1 MKQTPLSKDDGSL
14 SLKHMID
21 LSSDTVTKPSKPMLA
36 AMMAAP
42 VGDDQR
48 QEDPTVNALQEK
60 VADLVG
66 KEAAIFLPSA
76 TMANEIALKVHTQPG
91 DEAIVER
98 SCHFVTSEAGGAA
111 FLSGVMLHMI
121 EGTRGIF
128 NPQQVEAGIR
138 RDDPHSP
145 RTRVV
150 CVEQTSNRGGGSIW
164 PIDALRSVAEVAHKH
179 KLGTHMDGSRLMNA
193 VVASKL
199 AASEHAQGYDSVT
212 FCLTKGLGC
221 PIGALL
227 AGDRDFIRQARRY
240 KHLFGGAMRQAGIV
254 AAAGLY
260 ALDHNIDRLREDHA
274 NASILAKLIARS
286 PTIGIDPGDVETNL
300 VYFDVAQ
307 TGLSGQ
313 DFVGRLMKQGVRATS
328 SAGPTLI
335 RAVTHLDVS
344 RTDVEEAAQIIVE
357 VAQVASGRSHFD
369 SSSSSIAAGAAAG
382 IRP

>member
-1 MKQTPLSKDDGSL
+1 MKR
-14 SLKHMID
+14 MID
-21 LSSDTVTKPSKPMLA
+21 LSSDTVTKPSRPMMA
-36 AMMAAP
+36 AMMVAP

-48 QEDPTVNALQEK
+48 QEDPTVNALQDK
-60 VADLVG
+60 VADLLG
-66 KEAAIFLPSA
+66 KEASIFLPSA

-121 EGTRGIF
+121 EGKRGIF
-128 NPQQVEAGIR
+128 TPQQVEAGVR

-164 PIDALRSVAEVAHKH
+164 PLDALRNIAEVAHKH

-193 VVASKL
+193 AIASGVPAHK
-199 AASEHAQGYDSVT
+199 HTQGYDSVT

-221 PIGALL
+221 PIGAML
-227 AGDRDFIRQARRY
+227 AGDREFVCQARRY

-260 ALDHNIDRLREDHA
+260 ALDNNIDRLREDHA
-274 NASILAKLIARS
+274 NAQLLAKLIARV
-286 PTIGIDPGDVETNL
+286 PTIAIDPADVETNL
-300 VYFDVAQ
+300 IYFDVAR
-307 TGLSGQ
+307 TGMSGQ
-313 DFVGRLMKQGVRATS
+313 DFVSRLVAQGVRTTS

-344 RTDVEEAAQIIVE
+344 QADIEEAARIIVE
-357 VAQVASGRSHFD
+357 VADAASERDRSDSPSVHCRWSCDRGSPVNAPMRSH
-369 SSSSSIAAGAAAG
+369 
-382 IRP
+382 

>member
-1 MKQTPLSKDDGSL
+1 
-14 SLKHMID
+14 MID
-21 LSSDTVTKPSKPMLA
+21 LSSDTVTKPSRPMMA
-36 AMMAAP
+36 AMMAAA

-48 QEDPTVNALQEK
+48 QEDPTVNALQDK
-60 VADLVG
+60 VAQLLG

-98 SCHFVTSEAGGAA
+98 SCHFVTSEGGGPA

-128 NPQQVEAGIR
+128 MPQQVEAGIR
-138 RDDPHSP
+138 RDDPHCP

-150 CVEQTSNRGGGSIW
+150 CVEQTSNRGGGSVW
-164 PIDALRSVAEVAHKH
+164 PLDTLRDVADVAHKH
-179 KLGTHMDGSRLMNA
+179 RLGTHMDGSRLMNA
-193 VVASKL
+193 VVASGIP
-199 AASEHAQGYDSVT
+199 AHDHARGYDSVT

-227 AGDRDFIRQARRY
+227 AGDREFIRQARRY
-240 KHLFGGAMRQAGIV
+240 KHLFGGAMRQTGIV
-254 AAAGLY
+254 AAAGIY
-260 ALDHNIDRLREDHA
+260 ALDHNVEALREDHA
-274 NASILAKLIARS
+274 NAALLAKRIAAI
-286 PTIGIDPGDVETNL
+286 PGLQIDADHVETNL

-307 TGLSGQ
+307 TGLSGTE
-313 DFVGRLMKQGVRATS
+313 FVNRLAAQGVRMTS

-344 RTDVEEAAQIIVE
+344 RSDVEEAARIIAE
-357 VAQVASGRSHFD
+357 VVQAAYRHRHSP
-369 SSSSSIAAGAAAG
+369 SSIARSAAVG
-382 IRP
+382 T

>member
-1 MKQTPLSKDDGSL
+1 
-14 SLKHMID
+14 MID
-21 LSSDTVTKPSKPMLA
+21 LSSDTVTKPSGPMLA

-48 QEDPTVNALQEK
+48 QEDPSVNALQEK
-60 VADLVG
+60 VASLLG

-98 SCHFVTSEAGGAA
+98 SSHFVTSEAGGPA

-121 EGTRGIF
+121 EGARGIF
-128 NPQQVEAGIR
+128 RPQQVEAGIR
-138 RDDPHSP
+138 RDDPHCP

-150 CVEQTSNRGGGSIW
+150 CVEQTSNRGGGSVW
-164 PIDALRSVAEVAHKH
+164 PLDALRGVAEVAHKH

-193 VVASKL
+193 VVASGIS
-199 AASEHAQGYDSVT
+199 APEHAEGYNSVT

-227 AGDRDFIRQARRY
+227 AADREFIRQARRY

-254 AAAGLY
+254 AAAGIY
-260 ALDHNIDRLREDHA
+260 ALDYNIERLHQDHENARLLARLIAGIPNIDIDA
-274 NASILAKLIARS
+274 N
-286 PTIGIDPGDVETNL
+286 DVETNL
-300 VYFDVAQ
+300 IYFDVAR
-307 TGLSGQ
+307 TGLSGA
-313 DFVGRLMKQGVRATS
+313 DFVARLMAKDVRVTS

-344 RTDVEEAAQIIVE
+344 RADVEEAARIIAE
-357 VAQVASGRSHFD
+357 VAQVVSGRSYSAP
-369 SSSSSIAAGAAAG
+369 SSSPIAARAAAG
-382 IRP
+382 IDLMISANTSP

>member
-1 MKQTPLSKDDGSL
+1 
-14 SLKHMID
+14 MID
-21 LSSDTVTKPSKPMLA
+21 LSSDTVTKPSRSMMA
-36 AMMAAP
+36 AMIAAP

-48 QEDPTVNALQEK
+48 QEDPTVNALQNK
-60 VADLVG
+60 VAQLLG
-66 KEAAIFLPSA
+66 KDAAIFLPSA
-76 TMANEIALKVHTQPG
+76 TMANEIAMKVHTQPG

-98 SCHFVTSEAGGAA
+98 SCHFVTSEGGGPA

-121 EGTRGIF
+121 EGKRGIF
-128 NPQQVEAGIR
+128 TPQQVEAGIR

-164 PIDALRSVAEVAHKH
+164 PLEALRGVADVARKH

-193 VVASKL
+193 VVASGIS
-199 AASEHAQGYDSVT
+199 AHEHARSYDSVT

-227 AGDRDFIRQARRY
+227 AGDREFTRQARRY

-254 AAAGLY
+254 AAAGVY
-260 ALDHNIDRLREDHA
+260 ALDHNVERLREDHA
-274 NASILAKLIARS
+274 NAALLAKRLADIQKIR
-286 PTIGIDPGDVETNL
+286 IDADHIETNL

-307 TGLSGQ
+307 TGLSGL
-313 DFVGRLMKQGVRATS
+313 DFVKRLVAAGVRMTS

-335 RAVTHLDVS
+335 RAVTHLDIS
-344 RTDVEEAAQIIVE
+344 RADVEEAARIIAE
-357 VAQVASGRSHFD
+357 VVQAGSQHAHSGPSHNARG
-369 SSSSSIAAGAAAG
+369 IAAGV
-382 IRP
+382 

>member
-1 MKQTPLSKDDGSL
+1 VMPSGSKILERGLQPL
-14 SLKHMID
+14 MID
-21 LSSDTVTKPSKPMLA
+21 LSSDTVTKPTQPMLA
-36 AMMAAP
+36 AMMVAP

-48 QEDPTVNALQEK
+48 QEDPTVNALQDK
-60 VADLVG
+60 IARLLG
-66 KEAAIFLPSA
+66 KEAALFLPSA

-98 SCHFVTSEAGGAA
+98 SCHFVTSEAGGPA

-128 NPQQVEAGIR
+128 TPQQVEAGIR
-138 RDDPHSP
+138 RSDMHCPP
-145 RTRVV
+145 TRVV
-150 CVEQTSNRGGGSIW
+150 CVEQTSNRGGGSVW
-164 PIDALRSVAEVAHKH
+164 PLDALRGVAEIASKH

-193 VVASKL
+193 VVASGIP
-199 AASEHAQGYDSVT
+199 AHEHARGYDTVT

-227 AGDRDFIRQARRY
+227 AGNRDLIHQARRY

-260 ALDHNIDRLREDHA
+260 ALDHNVERLRDDHA
-274 NASILAKLIARS
+274 NAALLAKRIA
-286 PTIGIDPGDVETNL
+286 GIRNIRIDADHVETNL
-300 VYFDVAQ
+300 VYFDVAP

-313 DFVGRLMKQGVRATS
+313 KFVTRLMAQGVRVMS

-335 RAVTHLDVS
+335 RAVTHLDLS
-344 RTDVEEAAQIIVE
+344 RDDAEEAARIIAE
-357 VAQVASGRSHFD
+357 VTEAASDRSR
-369 SSSSSIAAGAAAG
+369 SAPPPVGAGTGHDLA
-382 IRP
+382 IE